1 MSNVMWHVAL
11 EPGTTKMQD
20 VIVADM
26 PCDDFATICFL
37 LKTNNLKGKVY
48 ELEQGGFLIMYG
60 GEYHRP
66 FPSVMIW
73 RLEVTEEESF
83 IVNMSLDDA
92 WILKSVWKHWLIPED
107 TDAAFEP
114 PDEFVVM
121 AKS

>member
-11 EPGTTKMQD
+11 KPGATKMQD

-48 ELEQGGFLIMYG
+48 ELERGGFLIMYG

-73 RLEVTEEESF
+73 SLEVTEEESL
-83 IVNMSLDDA
+83 IINMSPDDA
-92 WILKSVWKHWLIPED
+92 WILKSVWRHWLIQ
-107 TDAAFEP
+107 
-114 PDEFVVM
+114 
-121 AKS
+121 S